1 MSKSTHQIAI
11 KAVDQ
16 TGGAFKSI
24 KSTAAATGA
33 SIKSM
38 VGGAIAA
45 AGAYLGFRAVK
56 GGIEE
61 LGHLSDIAQKTST
74 NVAELTQAAT
84 AFNVLGIQNMGVEQF
99 AKSMDY
105 MAKTTGR
112 VGMEG
117 FTKTLDELA
126 SIPDIAQRGQAAMK
140 VFGNSGME
148 MMPLINGG
156 HEGVAALRNLCAAMP
171 ALPQSAADAG
181 DKVADAMAV
190 ASNGMKSIWLQ
201 GIAAVCNWFDGHFA
215 GGIRE
220 AAAQACNWLEY
231 YSKLAFTKVSF
242 WFSQMQHT
250 SSEIGTFIGTFI
262 GAKMNGASWSEAMNM
277 AKDQYSFE
285 RDANMEAEA
294 DEKASLE
301 RRQENWRKAYEERKK
316 IIAELQANYDKAAKS
331 SGDYLKL
338 GDAVE
343 AAKAMKAVRN
353 DLILGGSNAATKLQI
368 LGPSLQSEQKKTN
381 ALLEKVVANTEK
393 TAENTETAHGEESAE
408 VLN

>member
-38 VGGAIAA
+38 VGGALAA
-45 AGAYLGFRAVK
+45 AGAYLGFRAIK
-56 GGIEE
+56 GGVEE

-84 AFNVLGIQNMGVEQF
+84 AFNVLGLQNMGVEQF
-99 AKSMDY
+99 AKAMDY

-117 FTKTLDELA
+117 FEKTLDELA
-126 SIPDIAQRGQAAMK
+126 AIPDIAQRGQAAMK
-140 VFGNSGME
+140 IFGRSGME
-148 MMPLINGG
+148 MMPLINNG
-156 HEGVAALRNLCAAMP
+156 HEGVVALRNLCAAMP
-171 ALPQSAADAG
+171 AVPQAADDAG
-181 DKVADAMAV
+181 DKVADAMGIA
-190 ASNGMKSIWLQ
+190 ANGVKSIWLQ
-201 GIAAVCNWFDGHFA
+201 GIAAVCNWFDQHFA

-231 YSKLAFTKVSF
+231 YSKLAFTKVSY
-242 WFSQMQHT
+242 WFGQMQNR
-250 SSEIGTFIGTFI
+250 SSEIGSFIGAFI
-262 GAKMNGASWSEAMNM
+262 GAKMNGASWSEAMDMARNM
-277 AKDQYSFE
+277 YDQD
-285 RDANMEAEA
+285 RAANLEAEA

-316 IIAELQANYDKAAKS
+316 IIAELQANYDNAAKS
-331 SGDYLKL
+331 AGDSMKI
-338 GDAVE
+338 GDVGE

-381 ALLEKVVANTEK
+381 ALLEKVVQNTEK
-393 TAENTETAHGEESAE
+393 TAENTEAAADGESAE